1 MLISTVESLERKISS
16 SIRKWLGL
24 PRSLSSTALYGKTN
38 PIQLPV
44 KGVVEEFK
52 VSRTREAIMY
62 KNSKDPKVAN
72 AGISIHTGKK
82 WDVRKE
88 LRSAEERLKMKA
100 IIGTVAEGTMGLGYI
115 QREPIDKTDTKE
127 YQKLL
132 QNEVRASVEE
142 DRMTKMVGLFSY
154 LVHDPYSLIWS
165 MILVGLTRIMDQIR
179 EYNKTKT
186 HMVRHF
192 ME

>member
-1 MLISTVESLERKISS
+1 MPILTVESLERKISS

-24 PRSLSSTALYGKTN
+24 PRSLSSTALYRKTN

-52 VSRTREAIMY
+52 GSRTREAIMY

-72 AGISIHTGKK
+72 AGISIHTCKK
-82 WDVRKE
+82 WDAGKE

-100 IIGTVAEGTMGLGYI
+100 IIGTVAEGTMGLGCI
-115 QREPIDKTDTKE
+115 QCKPIGKTDMKE
-127 YQKLL
+127 YQKL

-142 DRMTKMVGLFSY
+142 DRMTKMVGLSQQGSWTRWENVTKRK
-154 LVHDPYSLIWS
+154 LTWS
-165 MILVGLTRIMDQIR
+165 NILWNVFTHKIPNHVGI
-179 EYNKTKT
+179 
-186 HMVRHF
+186 
-192 ME
+192 